1 MKCIIGLVVGALS
14 VTTVVSQ
21 ASAQNVSRYQAV
33 ARCNAEALRQYPDN
47 TTAGDQTMNR
57 TMAYEA
63 CMAKLGLP
71 P

>member
-1 MKCIIGLVVGALS
+1 MKRIIGIVIGALS
-14 VTTVVSQ
+14 VAAFAPQV
-21 ASAQNVSRYQAV
+21 SAQNVSRYQAV
-33 ARCNAEALRQYPDN
+33 AQCNAEALRQYPDN

>member
-1 MKCIIGLVVGALS
+1 MKHVVALVIGALS
-14 VTTVVSQ
+14 VVGVASQ
-21 ASAQNVSRYQAV
+21 VSAQNVSRYQAV